1 VDQLRSDELI
11 PHRDE
16 GPQRSVEGALRPPRP
31 SEVIPHRE
39 PFLFVDEVT
48 ELAPGER
55 ARGRWRPRG
64 DEPFFAGHFPGRPT
78 VPGVLM
84 CEAIAQLGAVAL
96 LADERYAGRLP
107 LFGGLDRARFRQ
119 QVCPGDS
126 LDLEVE
132 MTRLSSR
139 AGRGSGRA
147 LLDGRVAA
155 ECDLLFAIVDA

>member
-1 VDQLRSDELI
+1 VSL
-11 PHRDE
+11 
-16 GPQRSVEGALRPPRP
+16 PRP
-31 SEVIPHRE
+31 EEVIPHRD

-48 ELAPGER
+48 ELVPVER
-55 ARGRWRPRG
+55 VRGRWRLRG
-64 DEPFFAGHFPGRPT
+64 DEPFFEGHFPDLPT

-107 LFGGLDRARFRQ
+107 LFGGLDKARFRR
-119 QVCPGDS
+119 QVRPGDT
-126 LDLEVE
+126 LELEVE

-147 LLDGRVAA
+147 LLEGKVAA
-155 ECDLLFAIVDA
+155 ECDLMFVIADA

>member
-1 VDQLRSDELI
+1 MSL
-11 PHRDE
+11 
-16 GPQRSVEGALRPPRP
+16 PRP
-31 SEVIPHRE
+31 TEVIPHRH

-48 ELAPGER
+48 ELVAGER
-55 ARGRWRPRG
+55 ARGRWRLRG
-64 DEPFFAGHFPGRPT
+64 DEPFFEGHFPGLPT

-107 LFGGLDRARFRQ
+107 LFGGLDKARFRR
-119 QVCPGDS
+119 QVRPGDT
-126 LDLEVE
+126 LELEVE

-147 LLDGRVAA
+147 LLEGKVAA
-155 ECDLLFAIVDA
+155 ECDLMFVIADA

>member
-1 VDQLRSDELI
+1 MSLPRPEDVI
-11 PHRDE
+11 PHRD
-16 GPQRSVEGALRPPRP
+16 
-31 SEVIPHRE
+31 

-48 ELAPGER
+48 ELVPGER
-55 ARGRWRPRG
+55 VRGRWRPRG
-64 DEPFFAGHFPGRPT
+64 DEPFFEGHFPGRPT

-107 LFGGLDRARFRQ
+107 LFGGLDRARFRR
-119 QVCPGDS
+119 QVRPGDT
-126 LDLEVE
+126 LELEVE

-147 LLDGRVAA
+147 LLGGKVAA
-155 ECDLLFAIVDA
+155 ECDLMFVIADA

>member
-1 VDQLRSDELI
+1 MGL
-11 PHRDE
+11 
-16 GPQRSVEGALRPPRP
+16 PRP
-31 SEVIPHRE
+31 EEVIAHRE

-48 ELAPGER
+48 ELVPGER
-55 ARGRWRPRG
+55 ARGRWHLRG
-64 DEPFFAGHFPGRPT
+64 DEPFFKGHFPGVPT

-107 LFGGLDRARFRQ
+107 LFGGMDRARFRR
-119 QVCPGDS
+119 QVGPGDT
-126 LDLEVE
+126 LELEVE

-147 LLDGRVAA
+147 LLDGKVAA
-155 ECDLLFAIVDA
+155 ECDLMFVIADA

>member
-1 VDQLRSDELI
+1 MSL
-11 PHRDE
+11 
-16 GPQRSVEGALRPPRP
+16 PRP
-31 SEVIPHRE
+31 QEVIPHRD

-48 ELAPGER
+48 ELVPGER
-55 ARGRWRPRG
+55 VRGRWRLRG
-64 DEPFFAGHFPGRPT
+64 DEPFFEGHFPGLPT

-107 LFGGLDRARFRQ
+107 LFGGLDRARFRR
-119 QVCPGDS
+119 QVRPGDT
-126 LDLEVE
+126 LELEVE

-147 LLDGRVAA
+147 LLDGKVAA
-155 ECDLLFAIVDA
+155 ECDLMFVIADA